1 MFGGR
6 RERERGVV
14 VVRLEPQG
22 YPYSVYKIQHQP
34 ADYIY
39 LASFLL
45 FTLDGMHRRNWSIP
59 TATYIFCSHINSI
72 KQTLH
77 IARTDELVQY
87 KRPGMS

>member
-45 FTLDGMHRRNWSIP
+45 FTLDGMHRRN
-59 TATYIFCSHINSI
+59 
-72 KQTLH
+72 
-77 IARTDELVQY
+77 
-87 KRPGMS
+87 